1 MRKKNNKSADNKK
14 KSNNKV
20 ARLYKRKNARVKKAL
35 SFTTPNSTK
44 NA

>member
-1 MRKKNNKSADNKK
+1 MRKKPTKKTDSTK

-35 SFTTPNSTK
+35 SFSTPNNTK